1 MEEICKI
8 TGNIIIGKMYE
19 LKRLYDRIDK
29 QKQLELQNIF
39 NSIDF
44 DFEQLYNIASKKTK
58 DMVNVKITEW
68 KDKGLLIGYFGTLAK
83 NIYSRTR
90 VKNSE
95 ILELLI
101 YGAYIEEQNKI
112 QEQELNIMYDDVNYY
127 YEQGQQEVNNTLPKK
142 GRKPI
147 GILKWALFL
156 ALLDQPNTKGYVYEQ
171 YIQATIQFNAQQ
183 IYRQMTID
191 LQQQKQPDITDD
203 IYQNLIKR
211 QNNSKLNINENKIS
225 GDIDTQL
232 IGMNN
237 LAKAEG
243 IKEVDNNAQ
252 IRFMAVRD
260 GKETDMCHSLDGQL
274 FYINKENEFDR
285 YYGETQKDLRIER
298 VKCFGLVVGL
308 NLPPI
313 SHHFHWCRST
323 ITYQIPKE
331 NISLNTKYNIFSN
344 KTEKEIERNYNIDK
358 VRMKGI
364 DKKVLDNILINMNKV
379 YDDFPQVRGQIKE
392 IQSIK
397 HPYGGLNITPDL
409 KDDKYIMQINR
420 NKFNDEKIATKEYN
434 KDLKAGFHP
443 KGTTYKDMG
452 IHELGHSVTYKI
464 IKNKY
469 STPKQI
475 ANDWNNDITAKEIV
489 EKSFTNLGISDKL
502 VKRTLRNNIST
513 YARRKYS
520 ETIGEAFADYY
531 ANGNKANIL
540 SKEIIK
546 VMKGMI

>member
-1 MEEICKI
+1 MD
-8 TGNIIIGKMYE
+8 NWQYHDNKMKE
-19 LKRLYDRIDK
+19 LKQLYLKTSKQTQNKLQEIIDTFK
-29 QKQLELQNIF
+29 F
-39 NSIDF
+39 DF
-44 DFEQLYNIASKKTK
+44 DTLYNIADNKTK
-58 DMVNVKITEW
+58 KRVNTYIEEW
-68 KDKGLLIGYFGTLAK
+68 KDKGLLTGYFGILAK

-101 YGAYIEEQNKI
+101 YSAYIEEQSKI

-127 YEQGQQEVNNTLPKK
+127 YQEGQQEVNNALLKK
-142 GRKPI
+142 ERKPI
-147 GILKWALFL
+147 NILKWAFFL
-156 ALLDQPNTKGYVYEQ
+156 ALLDQPNAKGYVLEQ
-171 YIQATIQFNAQQ
+171 YIEATIKYNADQ

-191 LQQQKQPDITDD
+191 LQQQKDIDITND

-211 QNNSKLNINENKIS
+211 QGNSKLNINGNKIS
-225 GDIDTQL
+225 GDIDAQL
-232 IGMNN
+232 IGVNN
-237 LAKAEG
+237 LAKVEG
-243 IKEVDNNAQ
+243 IKEVDDNAQ
-252 IRFMAVRD
+252 IRFMAIMD

-274 FYINKENEFDR
+274 FYINKENIFDR

-298 VKCFGLVVGL
+298 IKCFGLVTGL

-331 NISLNTKYNIFSN
+331 NISLNIKYNIFSN
-344 KTEKEIERNYNIDK
+344 KAEKQIEKEYNIDK
-358 VRMKGI
+358 VRIKGI
-364 DKKVLDNILINMNKV
+364 DKKVLNNILENMEKV
-379 YDDFPQVRGQIKE
+379 YDDFPQVKGQIKE
-392 IQSIK
+392 IQSIS

-409 KDDKYIMQINR
+409 NDDKFIMQINR
-420 NKFNDEKIATKEYN
+420 NKFNNEKVTIKEYN

-452 IHELGHSVTYKI
+452 IHELGHSVTYEI
-464 IKNKY
+464 IRNKY

-475 ANDWNNDITAKEIV
+475 ANDWNNDITAKEII

-502 VKRTLRNNIST
+502 TKSTLRNNIST
-513 YARRKYS
+513 YARRKYG

-531 ANGNKANIL
+531 ANRSKASVL